1 MTNLEEYEE
10 CREEMTAADKVV
22 LAVILAG
29 CLLFWVGVFYLVGGV
44 L

>member
-10 CREEMTAADKVV
+10 CREEMTAVDKLILAVV
-22 LAVILAG
+22 LAG
-29 CLLFWVGVFYLVGGV
+29 LLSFWTGVGYLVGGC